1 MEEVIRLPLLGR
13 GQGEHSGAREF
24 SSRCEVNHMV
34 PCFPWRELV
43 KGFLGEDISE
53 IKILG
58 QHHIL
63 KGLALFDL
71 LGLLGWSLQWGG
83 CHPDVVFL
91 PLRGYEHGIDCIP
104 WFYSIVLHCI

>member
-1 MEEVIRLPLLGR
+1 MEEIIKLSLFCG

-53 IKILG
+53 VTILG
-58 QHHIL
+58 QYHIL
-63 KGLALFDL
+63 KRLALFNF
-71 LGLLGWSLQWGG
+71 LGPLG
-83 CHPDVVFL
+83 
-91 PLRGYEHGIDCIP
+91 
-104 WFYSIVLHCI
+104 